1 MSVRFAQSRS
11 ARPALRASAQLWLLY
26 ALFFV
31 AGVAQAAIVPLLP
44 RLSGHFDLS
53 ASQTAL
59 LLALPGLATLAV
71 SVPSGLAADRI
82 GARRVTIGAGALL
95 CLSCLAQAAPWLP
108 ALLLGRIVFG
118 VAFGVVWTTGM
129 AWLADLDHSA
139 GRSGLGPAVTCSSVG
154 IMVGPAVGGILAQ
167 HAGLGAP
174 FAAIAVAT
182 VIILVPLFCGTTA
195 AQAAPA
201 GPEAASC
208 GSAAAQ
214 AAPVGPDAASCGS
227 AAAQAAPVGPDAAS
241 CGSAAAQAAPVGP
254 DAAPCGTTAA
264 QAAPV
269 GPVAVVAPR
278 RLEPADLPL
287 DIAYSQPPIADQSA
301 LTPSTLLAMARRPR
315 VTAAAGAL
323 VVSGAVSSVSQL
335 LISGGLHHLG
345 FSSGRIGLAFSAAA
359 VCYIVVSATVVRL
372 GARAQTL
379 RFNALTTAALA
390 FALLPALA
398 GDGVVALVAALMLT
412 AGPRAVI
419 STIAY
424 SLAAG
429 EGEGEGE
436 GEGSPDGGADGVVF
450 GMLNGAW
457 AAATVLMPIV
467 AGALEQAAGA
477 QAAYLAVIIPSCAIA
492 ACLMAGAGDA
502 RLVVRRA
509 PG

>member
-1 MSVRFAQSRS
+1 MLATLAQSRLIRS
-11 ARPALRASAQLWLLY
+11 ARGRRDHSARLPLLY

-82 GARRVTIGAGALL
+82 GARRVTLGAGVLL
-95 CLSCLAQAAPWLP
+95 CLSCLAQAAPSLP

-129 AWLADLDHSA
+129 AWLAELAHSS

-174 FAAIAVAT
+174 FAMISAATAIIV
-182 VIILVPLFCGTTA
+182 VSLFAATA
-195 AQAAPA
+195 A
-201 GPEAASC
+201 
-208 GSAAAQ
+208 
-214 AAPVGPDAASCGS
+214 
-227 AAAQAAPVGPDAAS
+227 
-241 CGSAAAQAAPVGP
+241 
-254 DAAPCGTTAA
+254 TAA
-264 QAAPV
+264 TAGAHD
-269 GPVAVVAPR
+269 VVVSAR
-278 RLEPADLPL
+278 RPELADLPL
-287 DIAYSQPPIADQSA
+287 DVAYSQPLIADRPAMTPRA
-301 LTPSTLLAMARRPR
+301 LMAMARRPR
-315 VTAAAGAL
+315 VSAAAAAL
-323 VVSGAVSSVSQL
+323 VVSGAVSSASQL
-335 LISGGLHHLG
+335 LISGGLHRLG
-345 FSSGRIGLAFSAAA
+345 LSTGRIGLAFSAAA
-359 VCYIVVSATVVRL
+359 VCYIAVSAAVVHL
-372 GARAQTL
+372 GGRAHTL
-379 RFNALTTAALA
+379 RFNALTTAALGL
-390 FALLPALA
+390 ALLPALA
-398 GDGVVALVAALMLT
+398 GGGVVALVAALMLT

-429 EGEGEGE
+429 Q
-436 GEGSPDGGADGVVF
+436 GSADGGADGVVF

-467 AGALEQAAGA
+467 AGELEQVAGA
-477 QAAYLAVIIPSCAIA
+477 RAAYLAVIIPSCAIA
-492 ACLMAGAGDA
+492 ACLLAGAGGA
-502 RLVVRRA
+502 RLAVRRVTS
-509 PG
+509 